1 MHKVVKNEK
10 YERVGPESFQII
22 KELGRGA
29 FGSVFLVK
37 LKET

>member
-1 MHKVVKNEK
+1 MHKIVKSPQF
-10 YERVGPESFQII
+10 ERVGPASFQII